1 MPPTHHMFDIKHV
14 HSFDYSKKGH
24 NGKQCYS
31 GKTTLYPEKIDRIC
45 QSKHSLQKAKRHSF
59 KNIK

>member
-1 MPPTHHMFDIKHV
+1 MFDIKHV

-45 QSKHSLQKAKRHSF
+45 QSKHSLQKTKRHSF